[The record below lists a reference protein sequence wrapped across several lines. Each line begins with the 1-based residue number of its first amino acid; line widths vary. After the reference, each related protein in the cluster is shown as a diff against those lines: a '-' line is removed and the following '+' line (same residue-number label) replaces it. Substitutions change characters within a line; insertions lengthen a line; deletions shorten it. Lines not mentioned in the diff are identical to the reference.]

1 MLYDSQIPFI
11 AEPEDRSTTQAV
23 GGAFA
28 GFGSIF
34 GVVLGLVLNG
44 LGGAEKWSPIN
55 TNIWELANQP
65 IPELNLGNLRWV
77 FFAAG
82 ILIILMS
89 IPYLFHKEAESPSN
103 LKPKENLKR
112 SFSSLKESLK
122 HIVKDRNSL
131 LFFIGWFFLVDAAN
145 TTILFM
151 VPVIE
156 GAVGVTNSTLT
167 YIIILT
173 GILISIVFGFI
184 TGQVLKRLGPKKTFL
199 ISGIAWMLAIIFTM
213 FAGWQYKIEQL
224 GPLWFLIHEFPWWLM
239 FFGAFFIGIG
249 FGSIWIIGRQFIMI
263 LAPPSKLAQYNG
275 FQKIAGRVSAIV
287 SPLIF
292 AGMMVLGATFTTI
305 NHSFRLALGSL
316 LLFFI
321 IGEILIAFIKDPF
334 KRYMKG
340 ERAPYTGLYEKTK
353 E

>member
-1 MLYDSQIPFI
+1 MI
-11 AEPEDRSTTQAV
+11 
-23 GGAFA
+23 
-28 GFGSIF
+28 
-34 GVVLGLVLNG
+34 
-44 LGGAEKWSPIN
+44 
-55 TNIWELANQP
+55 
-65 IPELNLGNLRWV
+65 
-77 FFAAG
+77 
-82 ILIILMS
+82 ILIS

-103 LKPKENLKR
+103 LKPIENLKQ

-122 HIVKDRNSL
+122 HIFKDRNSL

-156 GAVGVTNSTLT
+156 GAVGVTNSTIT

-173 GILISIVFGFI
+173 GILLSIVFGFI
-184 TGQVLKRLGPKKTFL
+184 TGHVLKRLGPKKTFL
-199 ISGIAWMLAIIFTM
+199 ISGIAWMLAIIFTI

-224 GPLWFLIHEFPWWLM
+224 DPLWFLIHEFPWWLM

-249 FGSIWIIGRQFIMI
+249 FRSIWIIGRQFIMV

-292 AGMMVLGATFTTI
+292 AGMMLLGATFTTV

-321 IGEILIAFIKDPF
+321 IGEVLIAFIKDPF

-340 ERAPYTGLYEKTK
+340 ERAPYYGIYEKMK